1 MTRSEARR
9 QLQRTAGSLLR
20 KSGNDPEKALRAFTK
35 HLVDDATPAAIFDAF
50 VRATAAYCDS
60 DHDMDKDA
68 HAYLVKLAHSMPRVV
83 T

>member
-9 QLQRTAGSLLR
+9 ELQRTAGSLLR
-20 KSGNDPEKALRAFTK
+20 KSGNDPEKTLRAFTRY
-35 HLVDDATPAAIFDAF
+35 LVDDSTPTAIFDAF
-50 VRATAAYCDS
+50 VSATAAYADS
-60 DHDMDKDA
+60 DHDMEKDV